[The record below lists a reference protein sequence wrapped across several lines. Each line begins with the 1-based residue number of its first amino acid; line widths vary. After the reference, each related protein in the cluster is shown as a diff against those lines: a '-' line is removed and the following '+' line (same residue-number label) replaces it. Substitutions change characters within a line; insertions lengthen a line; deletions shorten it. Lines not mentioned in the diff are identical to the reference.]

1 MKEVVLQKFAEVFG
15 DAEGA
20 QVYFAPGRVNMIGA
34 KFKHFFSTQKKCV
47 PESLTFSVRIFL
59 NGSTTNN
66 IWGLW

>member
-1 MKEVVLQKFAEVFG
+1 MNWKKQEKNRRKG
-15 DAEGA
+15 MC
-20 QVYFAPGRVNMIGA
+20 P

-66 IWGLW
+66 ILELW